1 MRKIPTLFD
10 RDWTGD
16 RSRVVDFSL
25 KRQASRT
32 RNQPP
37 KVATGDAGSVIA
49 SHACG
54 AAILGLLGP
63 CAPPLDCHAEAGSQ

>member
-32 RNQPP
+32 
-37 KVATGDAGSVIA
+37 
-49 SHACG
+49 
-54 AAILGLLGP
+54 
-63 CAPPLDCHAEAGSQ
+63 